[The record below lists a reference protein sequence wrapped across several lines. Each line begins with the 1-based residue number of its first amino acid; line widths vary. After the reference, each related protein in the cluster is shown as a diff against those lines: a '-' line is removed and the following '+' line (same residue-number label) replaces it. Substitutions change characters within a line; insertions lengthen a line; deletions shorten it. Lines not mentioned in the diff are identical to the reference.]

1 MVSLGALPV
10 LGLAEVSVSR
20 SVPLIRGLL
29 AALGYD
35 SLLNTLKGE
44 KGNIGHSCSSL
55 AGASAWDRR
64 RLAHSLQHT

>member
-29 AALGYD
+29 AALGYY

-44 KGNIGHSCSSL
+44 KGNIGAQLLLIGWGFSMES
-55 AGASAWDRR
+55 
-64 RLAHSLQHT
+64 